1 MRRTSF
7 VVALAAVAVASPLSA
22 QTWQAIGTPNNTN
35 TGAYWNNAS
44 DDNVGSA
51 VCNVGAILTNTPAL
65 TAGSCSNQAPVY
77 LPLTPTRL
85 TTSNFFLGGAGGS
98 NPGGFGFNCTA
109 ACSVNLLGRIA
120 GTTSTNWGVVLAGGG
135 TVYTAAQLAAGQ
147 TVTGTFAVWI
157 SQALP
162 VAGAGTIYTS
172 GQSTFAGGMFTASAN
187 QQHAVFSATAASTS
201 AGVFGTIIN
210 VGSGTFYVGMED
222 NVNGGRGFGTAGA
235 GRVSDRDYNDI
246 LISITAVPEP
256 ATVGLMGFGLLALA
270 GIAKRRKA

>member
-7 VVALAAVAVASPLSA
+7 VVALAAVAVAAPLSA

-44 DDNVGSA
+44 DDNVGNA
-51 VCNVGAILTNTPAL
+51 VCNVGAVLTNTPAL
-65 TAGSCSNQAPVY
+65 NAASCSNQAPVY

-85 TTSNFFLGGAGGS
+85 TTSDFFLGGTGGS
-98 NPGGFGFNCTA
+98 NPGGFGFNCTS

-120 GTTSTNWGVVLAGGG
+120 GTTSTNWGVVLANG
-135 TVYTAAQLAAGQ
+135 TAYNAAQLLGGQ
-147 TVTGTFAVWI
+147 QVTGTFAVWI

-162 VAGAGTIYTS
+162 VAGAGTIFTS
-172 GQSTFAGGMFTASAN
+172 GQSTFAAGVFTPNAN
-187 QQHAVFSATAASTS
+187 QQFAVFSATAASTS

-210 VGSGTFYVGMED
+210 VGSGTYYVGMED
-222 NVNGGRGFGTAGA
+222 NVNGGRGFGAAGA

-246 LISITAVPEP
+246 LVSITAVPEP

-270 GIAKRRKA
+270 GVAKRRKA

>member
-1 MRRTSF
+1 MRRISF
-7 VVALAAVAVASPLSA
+7 VAALAAVAVASPLSA

-35 TGAYWNNAS
+35 TGAYWNNTS

-51 VCNVGAILTNTPAL
+51 VCNVGAVLTNTPAL
-65 TAGSCSNQAPVY
+65 TSGSCSNQAPVY
-77 LPLTPTRL
+77 LPLVPAKL

-120 GTTSTNWGVVLAGGG
+120 GTTSTNWGVVLANG
-135 TVYTAAQLAAGQ
+135 TAYSAAQLLGGQ
-147 TVTGTFAVWI
+147 QVTGTFAVWI

-162 VAGAGTIYTS
+162 VAGAGTIFTS
-172 GQSTFAGGMFTASAN
+172 GQSTFAGGVFTPNAN
-187 QQHAVFSATAASTS
+187 QQFAVFSSTAATTS

-210 VGSGTFYVGMED
+210 VGSGTYYVGMED
-222 NVNGGRGFGTAGA
+222 NVNGGRGFGAAGA

-246 LISITAVPEP
+246 IVSITAVPEP